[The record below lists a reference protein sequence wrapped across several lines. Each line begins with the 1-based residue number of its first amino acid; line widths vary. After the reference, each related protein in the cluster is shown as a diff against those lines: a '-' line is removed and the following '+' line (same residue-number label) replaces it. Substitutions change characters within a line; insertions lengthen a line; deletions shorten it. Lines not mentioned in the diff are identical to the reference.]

1 MTIAR
6 KTSCFVAVGFV
17 AMAAVGCRHH
27 DAPANDPG
35 PMQKA
40 GAAVDHAAGNAK
52 DAVKD
57 TGHDVK
63 EDVKK

>member
-1 MTIAR
+1 MRGHAQTSFVIAGFIAL
-6 KTSCFVAVGFV
+6 SLVA
-17 AMAAVGCRHH
+17 CRHR